1 MYVRKEEITMQ
12 DKYRINEFDIEYINW
27 GLKLLV
33 EHLEKSVLNELFPM
47 NTESDII
54 KIKKRVS
61 LWKTYL

>member
-33 EHLEKSVLNELFPM
+33 LHCDFLLSNVHTLLYY
-47 NTESDII
+47 T
-54 KIKKRVS
+54 
-61 LWKTYL
+61 L

>member
-54 KIKKRVS
+54 RIKKIIER
-61 LWKTYL
+61 LEK

>member
-54 KIKKRVS
+54 KIKKIIER
-61 LWKTYL
+61 LEK

>member
-33 EHLEKSVLNELFPM
+33 EHLEKSVLNDLFPM

-54 KIKKRVS
+54 RIKKIIER
-61 LWKTYL
+61 LEK

>member
-12 DKYRINEFDIEYINW
+12 DKYRINEFDIQYINW

-33 EHLEKSVLNELFPM
+33 EHLEKSVLNDLFPM

-54 KIKKRVS
+54 KIKKIIER
-61 LWKTYL
+61 LEK